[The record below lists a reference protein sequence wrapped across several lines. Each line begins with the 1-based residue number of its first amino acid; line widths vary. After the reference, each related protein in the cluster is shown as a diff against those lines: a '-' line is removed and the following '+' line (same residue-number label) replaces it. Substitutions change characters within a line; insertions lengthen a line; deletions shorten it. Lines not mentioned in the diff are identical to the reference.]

1 MAPGRF
7 FVLCLSHQA
16 IQMSAYVFA
25 VVLALSLASL
35 VVGWQRSLAVAGN
48 DASRLHSRPSY
59 YGVYVAV
66 WVGLPS
72 FFLVLLWLLFQ
83 GPVVDAL
90 LLKSLP
96 AEKTVNLT
104 AAQSQLLLSEIK
116 QVSRGHV
123 FGQPDQAVR
132 DAAERF
138 AQWQTTA
145 SWALFATVL
154 VLCLGAMV
162 VARSRIHR
170 EFRARQRVEKVLDWL
185 MIACSGIAILTT
197 IGIMVSLL
205 LEALRFFSHVS
216 PLEFF
221 FGLNWEPQI
230 ALRADQSLSGGA
242 FGAFPV
248 FLGTLQVA
256 LFAMMVAVPIGLFT
270 AIYMTEYANSKFRA
284 VVKPVI
290 EILAGIPTVVYGFF
304 AILVVAPAFKSFM
317 DSIGIAAAPNSA
329 LIAGAVMG
337 VMIIPFISS
346 LSDDAI
352 AAVPRSIRD
361 GSYALGTTRSE
372 TVMKVLLPAALPGIM
387 GGILLAVSRAIGETM
402 IVVMAAG
409 IIATLTINPLQ
420 PVTTVTV
427 QIVTLL
433 IGDTEFDSPKTLA
446 AFALGLVLFLVTL
459 LLNVIALRIVQ
470 KYQERYE

>member
-1 MAPGRF
+1 
-7 FVLCLSHQA
+7 
-16 IQMSAYVFA
+16 MSAYVLA
-25 VVLALSLASL
+25 AILALTL
-35 VVGWQRSLAVAGN
+35 VGLMLGWRRSLAVAGGN
-48 DASRLHSRPSY
+48 ATALHSRPSY

-66 WVGLPS
+66 WVGIPS
-72 FFLVLLWLLFQ
+72 FLLVLVWLLLQ
-83 GPVVDAL
+83 GAVIDVL
-90 LLKSLP
+90 LLNSLP
-96 AEKTVNLT
+96 AEKTAGLT
-104 AAQSQLLLSEIK
+104 SAQTQLIISEIK
-116 QVSRGHV
+116 QLARGHV
-123 FGQPDQAVR
+123 FGQPDQVVR
-132 DAAERF
+132 DAAARF
-138 AQWQTTA
+138 EHWQAIA
-145 SWALFATVL
+145 SWAMFVSALI
-154 VLCLGAMV
+154 LCLGGMII
-162 VARSRIHR
+162 ARGRVNV
-170 EFRARQRVEKVLDWL
+170 EFRARQGVERVMDIF
-185 MIACSGIAILTT
+185 MISCSAIAIFTT
-197 IGIMVSLL
+197 IGIVISLL
-205 LEALRFFSHVS
+205 LEALRFFARVS

-242 FGAFPV
+242 FGAIPV
-248 FLGTLQVA
+248 FLGTLEVA
-256 LFAMMVAVPIGLFT
+256 FFAMAVAVPIGLFA
-270 AIYMTEYANSKFRA
+270 AIYLTEYAHGKFRA

-304 AILVVAPAFKSFM
+304 AILVVAPAFKNFM
-317 DSIGIAAAPNSA
+317 DSVGIPAAPNSA
-329 LIAGAVMG
+329 FVAGVVMG

-352 AAVPRSIRD
+352 TAVPRALRD
-361 GSYALGTTRSE
+361 GSYALGTTRAE
-372 TVMKVLLPAALPGIM
+372 TVMHVLLPAALPGIM

-409 IIATLTINPLQ
+409 IIATLTINPLE